1 MKIIKN
7 GQYDYTKSEDKELTV
22 ESLLS
27 ELEHVVRQEVTVNN
41 TWQLLYNILRR
52 ENRI

>member
-1 MKIIKN
+1 MILEN
-7 GQYDYTKSEDKELTV
+7 GQYTYIENEEKELTV
-22 ESLLS
+22 DSLLS
-27 ELEHVVRQEVTVNN
+27 ELEHIVKQEVTVNN